1 MSRTI
6 RSFADARKVDI
17 ANERLPQFE
26 QQSGIFPAPSM
37 RLSGRGGDIDESVE
51 TLIRRTI
58 REEIDEENADEDG
71 LVDRV
76 AERLSHGR
84 TLAPG
89 RPSALKR
96 HGTTG

>member
-1 MSRTI
+1 MSRAI

-26 QQSGIFPAPSM
+26 QQSAIFPAPSM
-37 RLSGRGGDIDESVE
+37 RLNGRTELDESVE

-58 REEIDEENADEDG
+58 RAELSGGNANEDELVSKVADK
-71 LVDRV
+71 L
-76 AERLSHGR
+76 AQGR
-84 TLAPG
+84 TLGPGTAAP
-89 RPSALKR
+89 LKR